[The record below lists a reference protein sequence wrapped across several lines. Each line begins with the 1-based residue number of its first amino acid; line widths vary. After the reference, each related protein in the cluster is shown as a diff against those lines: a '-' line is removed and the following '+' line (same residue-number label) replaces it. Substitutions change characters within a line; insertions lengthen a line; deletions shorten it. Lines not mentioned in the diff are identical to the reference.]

1 MSPVSK
7 TAALLFAFGLA
18 TAAPAL
24 AAPPSGLDAR
34 IEGLMKSSGT
44 PGMGVV
50 IVEGGKIVLA
60 KGYGVRRLG
69 APDKV
74 DADTLFPIASAGKA
88 FTVADLA
95 VLVDQGRLS
104 WDDKVTDRLPGFQMY
119 DPWVTREMTVRD
131 LLVHRS
137 GLGLGAGD
145 LLFFP
150 RGSLSRAE
158 SVRRLRWIKPATSFR
173 SGYAY
178 DNVLYMVAGQMIE
191 AITGKT
197 WETFTRE
204 SVLKP
209 AGMRDSTSDDAD
221 RFRTGNRAQPHARLT
236 GVIRGLGDQEP
247 LDEQAGSGANSAP
260 AGGVSASPSDLGRW
274 IEIQL
279 AHGGLPEGGRL
290 FSEAAANEMW
300 TPRTLIPIKPAP
312 APAAAATPQFRSYAL
327 GWEVRDWRGRKI
339 IWHDGGIDGF
349 RAVVVLIPEKNTGFA
364 LMINSEEGVVVSGL
378 MYELLDHYLG
388 YPRADWPAI
397 LTKIK
402 AARDAAAIS
411 AVRAEASHP
420 AAGGPALSLDRYAGD
435 YTDPW
440 YGPMTIRDEGGKL
453 AIDFKATPNMVG
465 DLEPWRYETFI
476 ARWRDKSIEP
486 AFVTFV
492 LGPDGGIER
501 VAMKAVS
508 PQADFSYDYQDLD
521 FRPVPAPR

>member
-1 MSPVSK
+1 MPLFVR
-7 TAALLFAFGLA
+7 TAAILLTLSLA
-18 TAAPAL
+18 AAPAQ
-24 AAPPSGLDAR
+24 AAPPKGLDAR
-34 IEGLMKSSGT
+34 IEGLMASSGT

-74 DADTLFPIASAGKA
+74 DADTIFSVASVGKA

-104 WDDKVTDRLPGFQMY
+104 WDDRVTDRLPGFQMY

-131 LLVHRS
+131 LLVHHS

-158 SVRRLRWIKPATSFR
+158 SVKRLRWIKPATSFR

-191 AITGKT
+191 AITGQT

-209 AGMRDSTSDDAD
+209 AGMRVSTSDDAD
-221 RFRTGNRAQPHARLT
+221 RLRTANRVQPHARLN
-236 GVIRGLGDQEP
+236 GAIRGLGDLQP
-247 LDEQAGSGANSAP
+247 LDERAGSGENSAP
-260 AGGVSASPSDLGRW
+260 AGGVSTSASDLGRW
-274 IEIQL
+274 IQIQL
-279 AHGGLPEGGRL
+279 AHGKLPGGGRL
-290 FSEAAANEMW
+290 YSEAAAVEMW
-300 TPRTLIPIKPAP
+300 TPRTLIPIRQAP
-312 APAAAATPQFRSYAL
+312 APAGAATPQFRAYAL
-327 GWEVRDWRGRKI
+327 GWEVRDWRGHKI
-339 IWHDGGIDGF
+339 VWHDGGDDGF
-349 RAVVVLIPEKNTGFA
+349 RAVVVLLPEKDTGFA
-364 LMINSEEGVVVSGL
+364 LMINSEEGAVVNGL

-397 LTKIK
+397 LAKLK
-402 AARDAAAIS
+402 AAKDAAALAALKS
-411 AVRAEASHP
+411 DAP
-420 AAGGPALSLDRYAGD
+420 AAARVGPVHPLDRYAGD
-435 YTDPW
+435 YSDPW
-440 YGPMTIRDEGGKL
+440 YGPMAVREEGGRL
-453 AIDFKATPNMVG
+453 SIDFRSTPNMVG

-492 LGPDGGIER
+492 LGPDGGVER